1 MQPKPHLL
9 KNYLCLGADKM
20 NKIEQPWST
29 IRFRRGSWDLLFADN
44 IILISDIR
52 TEYIETNI
60 RSVVFRLQ
68 DDSIHG

>member
-1 MQPKPHLL
+1 
-9 KNYLCLGADKM
+9 M